1 MEPPEPSRR
10 RRRRWRWV
18 ALVVTLALIA
28 AAAPALVIVVSCAMR
43 PQTAQPTLD
52 DSPDVRQAKAA
63 IDGYRRPGAATYFT
77 LPEWFIVYETE
88 EYAAFIARRRPSAFP
103 YFRAVTQYW
112 TYYRRMC
119 DAACSAFPFDAGDH
133 VMLAVIGTSF
143 TVENALKGLYENSA
157 GRLTEW
163 MATNDTD
170 EDRFAARTAADY
182 GRFMHTIP
190 WYDFP
195 FGRTLAALWS
205 QTPAWGAHPV
215 RKWERRIS
223 LSIEYGVKAAYG
235 WLIRIATKGA
245 YGDEPEWV
253 YLRAEHVPDRAF
265 DDPRIVRKAA
275 LTDGSSLLAVKRYEP
290 FTSAI
295 AELERAGIHL
305 HDVADNRRILVTA
318 LTTGEPPPLDVRGAR
333 VLIASPLLAGD
344 RRRIAVDVPVET
356 LGELLDRFGR
366 SGVRLEHVYDY

>member
-1 MEPPEPSRR
+1 
-10 RRRRWRWV
+10 
-18 ALVVTLALIA
+18 
-28 AAAPALVIVVSCAMR
+28 
-43 PQTAQPTLD
+43 
-52 DSPDVRQAKAA
+52 VRQAKAA

-88 EYAAFIARRRPSAFP
+88 EYAAFIARARPSAFP

-119 DAACSAFPFDAGDH
+119 DAACGAFPFDTGNH

-143 TVENALKGLYENSA
+143 SVENVLKGLYENSV

-163 MATNDTD
+163 LATSDTD

-205 QTPAWGAHPV
+205 QTPAWGAHPL
-215 RKWERRIS
+215 RKWERRLS

-235 WLIRIATKGA
+235 SLIRVATKSS

-265 DDPRIVRKAA
+265 DDPRIVRRAA
-275 LTDGSSLLAVKRYEP
+275 LADGSSLLAMKRYEP

-295 AELERAGIHL
+295 ADLERAGVRL
-305 HDVADNRRILVTA
+305 HDVAGNRRILVTA
-318 LTTGEPPPLDVRGAR
+318 LTADHAPALDVPGAR
-333 VLIASPLLAGD
+333 VLLSSPLLATSG
-344 RRRIAVDVPVET
+344 RRIGIDVPVDT
-356 LGELLDRFGR
+356 LGELLDRLTR
-366 SGVRLEHVYDY
+366 SGARLEHVYDY